1 MQTNT
6 QQANELLSEKLI
18 IEGKMEKIH
27 VSNKE
32 KDAYSSLFLSA
43 NIHES
48 NGFQLLN
55 QQPCAPPCS

>member
-43 NIHES
+43 NIHAS
-48 NGFQLLN
+48 NGL
-55 QQPCAPPCS
+55 